1 MILSYIERCLAGIYS
16 YGTLM
21 IFNSTQLG
29 DDTISVCN
37 INNYYSLVHLH
48 VQFSFNFYA
57 VSIHFFF
64 KNIYN
69 L

>member
-1 MILSYIERCLAGIYS
+1 
-16 YGTLM
+16 M

-29 DDTISVCN
+29 DDTRLSVCN
-37 INNYYSLVHLH
+37 INYSLVHLH

-57 VSIHFFF
+57 VSIQLFF